1 VIIQQKANCKETL
14 TLTANAA
21 LKTTNP
27 LPEKKDAEEGNDGEK
42 SKETTTDT
50 TGGGTTDTTG
60 GGTTDTTG
68 GGTAAGGGTTDTT
81 GGRRLEGT
89 GTGDAAGSGDATG
102 AGAGAGAG
110 ADDKPVTTNPDDY
123 YLPM

>member
-68 GGTAAGGGTTDTT
+68 GGTTDTTGGGTTDTT

-89 GTGDAAGSGDATG
+89 GTGDAAGAA